1 MNQEP
6 LGVSVALKENVFT
19 RDGLFLLIS
28 TFLNSIPVGYINVVP
43 LVYLAEIG
51 YDPSAIGVIYS
62 ASAVATTVGL
72 IPCGLLA
79 DRYGKKMLL
88 IVGTFLP
95 VVSYAIFG
103 LTLDPSLLTIASL
116 IGGVGF
122 AGGLGA
128 AVASP
133 SLFPLLA
140 SCTSKNKR
148 STIFGVLYGAWAI
161 ALTIGSALSFLPNL
175 LSNVFDLSERTAH
188 FDSYFV
194 MSGVA
199 AAALLPIL
207 FVNEQSSRNDC
218 DATSRVNSCVPGL
231 GEEKSTGQPRAF
243 TFDAASRLGIVRF
256 SFIFALTGF
265 GLGVLVQ
272 LLPTWFN
279 LRYGASETAIGFWMA
294 ISNLATIVSIPLIPR
309 LVGRRGDIFVATT
322 TGILASLLLGL
333 MALSVDFE
341 MAATL
346 FAVRSVVLGISWAVV
361 ISYMMSIVNEN
372 QRGTAVGF
380 TYTSWGVGLSLG
392 TFIGGE
398 LFGAGLLTLP
408 FIAAVISYLTSSAA
422 LWFFFRNANPPEAVT
437 QLVPRIS
444 E

>member
-1 MNQEP
+1 
-6 LGVSVALKENVFT
+6 LKESVFT
-19 RDGLFLLIS
+19 RDALLLLIS

-79 DRYGKKMLL
+79 DKYGKKTLL

-95 VVSYAIFG
+95 VVSYAVFG
-103 LTLDPSLLTIASL
+103 LTLDASLLTIASI

-128 AVASP
+128 AIASP

-140 SCTSKNKR
+140 SSTSENKR

-175 LSNVFDLSERTAH
+175 LSFVFRLSERAAH
-188 FDSYFV
+188 FDSYFI

-199 AAALLPIL
+199 AAALLPLL
-207 FVNEQSSRNDC
+207 FVNEQTNGNNMFN
-218 DATSRVNSCVPGL
+218 ATSRVNSTVPQL
-231 GEEKSTGQPRAF
+231 GKEKPTRKPRAL
-243 TFDAASRLGIVRF
+243 TFDATSRLSILQF

-309 LVGRRGDIFVATT
+309 LVGRRGDIFAATT
-322 TGILASLLLGL
+322 TGIIGSLLLGL
-333 MALSVDFE
+333 MALSADFE